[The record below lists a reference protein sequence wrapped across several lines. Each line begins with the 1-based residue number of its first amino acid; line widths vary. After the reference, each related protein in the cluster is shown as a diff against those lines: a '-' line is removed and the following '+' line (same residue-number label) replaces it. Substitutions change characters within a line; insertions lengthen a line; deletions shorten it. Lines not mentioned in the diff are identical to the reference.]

1 MKPLKFLM
9 GEGQSMT
16 DLERNNRLLNR
27 LTAVIMFY
35 GAVILAIIMFIIWK
49 FYSTGY
55 FNHLLARCGG

>member
-35 GAVILAIIMFIIWK
+35 GAVILAIVMFIIWK